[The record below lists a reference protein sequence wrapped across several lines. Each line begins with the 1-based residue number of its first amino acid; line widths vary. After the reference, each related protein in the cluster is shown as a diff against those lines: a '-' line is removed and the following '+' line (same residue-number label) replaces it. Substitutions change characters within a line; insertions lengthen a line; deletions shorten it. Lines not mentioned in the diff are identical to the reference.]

1 MTEDVIDCAQR
12 LTVRADAK
20 TERELRLLT
29 MLRDRTYED
38 LQFFV
43 NEREKKPWRNWDRY
57 FRYFKPQLEDRELTL
72 MQLTERCELNL
83 QMIAYLE
90 PRYE

>member
-20 TERELRLLT
+20 TQRELHLLT

-72 MQLTERCELNL
+72 L
-83 QMIAYLE
+83 
-90 PRYE
+90 